1 MYIKPTRA
9 SGISAIACCLAPA
22 VFAQQPLKPPPF
34 SPTNIFS
41 PASTHA
47 ETILR
52 VSNLTLAITAL
63 IFVTVFS
70 LLVYV
75 VRKFRRRPDDDGR
88 EPAQVYGSTQI
99 EMAWTIIPALIVVV
113 LFLAAARVIASV
125 QNKPRPANAVEVTVI
140 GHQYWWEYRYP
151 QFHFV
156 TANELHVPV
165 SDRDHPTPTF
175 LKLLSAD
182 TDHSFWVPRLGGKTD
197 LIPNHPNSMWIDP
210 YYTGLY
216 LGQCAQY
223 CGTQHGKM
231 LLRVYVDSRED
242 FDRWVQQQRQA
253 AHIDDAHTTDSV
265 HAGQMIFERSAC
277 SNCHTVAGTPAK
289 GTFGPDLTHLMSR
302 EEKKHCLL
310 HFASATRA
318 RCSASFKPRDTS
330 LSSWSNGIVSTLF
343 RGLKTTSTGPS
354 HGGECRTAS
363 RMRRLMRLR
372 STAPPSTLPTVNPTR
387 GPLPARRRAR
397 AAGKIRSCC
406 P

>member
-1 MYIKPTRA
+1 VYISKPTRA
-9 SGISAIACCLAPA
+9 SGAGAIACCLAPA
-22 VFAQQPLKPPPF
+22 VLAQQPLKPSPF

-41 PASTHA
+41 PASSHA
-47 ETILR
+47 ETILQ

-70 LLVYV
+70 LLVYA

-99 EMAWTIIPALIVVV
+99 EMAWTIIPTLIVVV

-125 QNKPRPANAVEVTVI
+125 QNKPKPADAVEVTVI

-151 QFHFV
+151 QFNFV

-165 SDRDHPTPTF
+165 SDRAHPAPTF

-242 FDRWVQQQRQA
+242 FDRWVREQSQP
-253 AHIDDAHTTDSV
+253 AHISDSV
-265 HAGQMIFERSAC
+265 RTGQMIFERSAC
-277 SNCHTVAGTPAK
+277 ANCHTVAGTPAK
-289 GTFGPDLTHLMSR
+289 GTFGPDLTHLISR
-302 EEKKHCLL
+302 ETLASGAIRNTHDNLRNWIRDPNVKKPGCLMPAMQL
-310 HFASATRA
+310 NDPDLDAVTAYME
-318 RCSASFKPRDTS
+318 S
-330 LSSWSNGIVSTLF
+330 L
-343 RGLKTTSTGPS
+343 R
-354 HGGECRTAS
+354 
-363 RMRRLMRLR
+363 
-372 STAPPSTLPTVNPTR
+372 
-387 GPLPARRRAR
+387 
-397 AAGKIRSCC
+397 
-406 P
+406 